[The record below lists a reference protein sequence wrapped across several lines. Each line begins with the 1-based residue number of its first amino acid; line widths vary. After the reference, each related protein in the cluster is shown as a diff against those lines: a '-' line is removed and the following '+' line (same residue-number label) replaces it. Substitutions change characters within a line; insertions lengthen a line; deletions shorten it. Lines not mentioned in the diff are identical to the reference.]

1 MENPTIKF
9 PQRKIKKNY
18 RSITGHFPSI
28 KNNTSIGFESKLEK
42 AHFLSLEFDNEVIS
56 YQEQPQVEIS
66 INGKDKIYS
75 ADCYI
80 KRAKTSLK
88 KDSIVEVKYT
98 GELEKRKEYFEKKFE
113 SAKTSVNKLNLDF
126 EVYTEKIH
134 NEIYL
139 DNLDFLYRYKLQPI
153 ENKYEE
159 QVLEMVNKNNK
170 NNKISA
176 FDLANLISKNPIEYG
191 LISNCIWD
199 LVCKEKLKTNLELAK
214 ITMNSLLELS
224 YE

>member
-1 MENPTIKF
+1 MEDSPIKF
-9 PQRKIKKNY
+9 SQRKIKKNY

-56 YQEQPQVEIS
+56 YQEQPQIEIC
-66 INGKDKIYS
+66 INGNDKIYS

-98 GELEKRKEYFEKKFE
+98 SEIEKRKDYFEKKFE
-113 SAKTSVNKLNLDF
+113 AAKISANKLNLDF
-126 EVYTEKIH
+126 EIYTENIH
-134 NEIYL
+134 SEIYL

-153 ENKYEE
+153 ENKYED
-159 QVLEMVNKNNK
+159 QILKMVSKNH
-170 NNKISA
+170 KISA
-176 FDLANLISKNPIEYG
+176 FDLANLVSQNPREYG

-199 LVCKEKLKTNLELAK
+199 LVCKEKLKTNLVLSK

>member
-1 MENPTIKF
+1 MKNPDINFSKR
-9 PQRKIKKNY
+9 QIKKNY

-28 KNNTSIGFESKLEK
+28 KNNTSIGLESKLEK

-56 YQEQPQVEIS
+56 YQEQPQIEIF
-66 INGKDKIYS
+66 INGNDKIYS

-80 KRAKTSLK
+80 KRVKNSNK

-98 GELEKRKEYFEKKFE
+98 NEIEKRKEYFEKKFE

-134 NEIYL
+134 SEIYL
-139 DNLDFLYRYKLQPI
+139 DNLNFLYRYKLQPI
-153 ENKYEE
+153 ENKYKD
-159 QVLEMVNKNNK
+159 QILKILNKK
-170 NNKISA
+170 NKISA
-176 FDLANLISKNPIEYG
+176 FDLANLVSENPIEYG

-199 LVCKEKLKTNLELAK
+199 LVCREKLKTNLELSK
-214 ITMNSLLELS
+214 ITMNSLVELS

>member
-1 MENPTIKF
+1 MNHSVYF
-9 PQRKIKKNY
+9 SQRNIKKNY

-56 YQEQPQVEIS
+56 YQEQPQIEIC
-66 INGKDKIYS
+66 INGNDKIYS

-80 KRAKTSLK
+80 KRSKNSNK

-98 GELEKRKEYFEKKFE
+98 NEIEKRKEYFEKKFE
-113 SAKTSVNKLNLDF
+113 AATISANKLSLEF
-126 EVYTEKIH
+126 EIYTEKIH
-134 NEIYL
+134 SEIYL

-153 ENKYEE
+153 ENKYEDKI
-159 QVLEMVNKNNK
+159 LKIMNKK
-170 NNKISA
+170 NKISA
-176 FDLANLISKNPIEYG
+176 LDLANLVSENPIEYG

-199 LVCKEKLKTNLELAK
+199 LVCKEKLKTNLELST
-214 ITMNSLLELS
+214 ITMNSLVELS

>member
-1 MENPTIKF
+1 MNHSVYF
-9 PQRKIKKNY
+9 SQRNIKKNY

-56 YQEQPQVEIS
+56 YQEQPQIEIC
-66 INGKDKIYS
+66 INGNDKIYS

-98 GELEKRKEYFEKKFE
+98 SEIEKRKDYFEKKFE
-113 SAKTSVNKLNLDF
+113 AAKISANKLNLDF
-126 EVYTEKIH
+126 EIYTENIH
-134 NEIYL
+134 SEIYL

-153 ENKYEE
+153 ENKYED
-159 QVLEMVNKNNK
+159 QILKMVNKNH
-170 NNKISA
+170 KISA
-176 FDLANLISKNPIEYG
+176 FDLANLISENPIEYG

-199 LVCKEKLKTNLELAK
+199 LVCKEKLKTNLELSK
-214 ITMNSLLELS
+214 ITMNSLVELS

>member
-1 MENPTIKF
+1 MQDCIINF
-9 PQRKIKKNY
+9 SQRKIQKNY

-56 YQEQPQVEIS
+56 YQEQPQIEIC

-80 KRAKTSLK
+80 KRSKNSNK

-98 GELEKRKEYFEKKFE
+98 NEIEKRKEYFEKKFE
-113 SAKTSVNKLNLDF
+113 AAKTSANKLNLDF
-126 EVYTEKIH
+126 EIYTEKIH
-134 NEIYL
+134 SEIYL

-153 ENKYEE
+153 ENKYEDKI
-159 QVLEMVNKNNK
+159 LKILNK

-199 LVCKEKLKTNLELAK
+199 LVCKEKLKTNLELSK
-214 ITMNSLLELS
+214 ITMNSLVELS

>member
-1 MENPTIKF
+1 MEDSLIKF
-9 PQRKIKKNY
+9 SQRKIKKNY

-56 YQEQPQVEIS
+56 YQEQPQVEIC

-80 KRAKTSLK
+80 KRSQNSNK

-98 GELEKRKEYFEKKFE
+98 NEIEKRKDYFEKKFE
-113 SAKTSVNKLNLDF
+113 ATTISANKLNLDF

-134 NEIYL
+134 SEIYL

-153 ENKYEE
+153 ENKYEN
-159 QVLEMVNKNNK
+159 QILKMVNKNH
-170 NNKISA
+170 KISA
-176 FDLANLISKNPIEYG
+176 FDLANLISKNPIEYA

-199 LVCKEKLKTNLELAK
+199 LVCKEKLKTNLELSK
-214 ITMNSLLELS
+214 ITMNSLVELS

>member
-1 MENPTIKF
+1 MSNSPIKF
-9 PQRKIKKNY
+9 PQRKIKKSY

-56 YQEQPQVEIS
+56 YQEQPQIEIC
-66 INGKDKIYS
+66 INGNDKIFS

-98 GELEKRKEYFEKKFE
+98 NEIEKRKDYFEKKFE
-113 SAKTSVNKLNLDF
+113 AAKTSVNKLNLDF

-134 NEIYL
+134 SEIYL

-153 ENKYEE
+153 ENKYED
-159 QVLEMVNKNNK
+159 QILKMVSKNH
-170 NNKISA
+170 KISA

-191 LISNCIWD
+191 IISNCIWD
-199 LVCKEKLKTNLELAK
+199 LVCKEKLKSDLQSAK
-214 ITMNSLLELS
+214 VTMNSFVELS
-224 YE
+224 CE

>member
-1 MENPTIKF
+1 MNHSVYF
-9 PQRKIKKNY
+9 SQRNIKKNY

-56 YQEQPQVEIS
+56 YQEQPQIEIFF
-66 INGKDKIYS
+66 NGKNQIYS

-80 KRAKTSLK
+80 KRSKNSNK

-98 GELEKRKEYFEKKFE
+98 NEIEKRKEYFENKFE
-113 SAKTSVNKLNLDF
+113 AAKTSANKLNLDF
-126 EVYTEKIH
+126 EIYTEKIH
-134 NEIYL
+134 SEIYL

-153 ENKYEE
+153 ENKYKD
-159 QVLEMVNKNNK
+159 QILKILNKK
-170 NNKISA
+170 NKISA
-176 FDLANLISKNPIEYG
+176 FNLANLISENPIEYG

-214 ITMNSLLELS
+214 ITMNSLVELY

>member
-1 MENPTIKF
+1 MIHSVYF
-9 PQRKIKKNY
+9 SQRNIKKNY

-56 YQEQPQVEIS
+56 YQEQPQIEIFV
-66 INGKDKIYS
+66 NGKKQIYS

-80 KRAKTSLK
+80 QRIKNSSK

-98 GELEKRKEYFEKKFE
+98 KELEKRKDYFEERFQ
-113 SAKTSVNKLNLDF
+113 SATISANKLNLDF
-126 EVYTEKIH
+126 EIYTEKIH
-134 NEIYL
+134 SEIYL

-153 ENKYEE
+153 ENKYEN
-159 QVLEMVNKNNK
+159 QILKIVNKNH
-170 NNKISA
+170 KISA
-176 FDLANLISKNPIEYG
+176 FDLANLVSENPIEYG

-199 LVCKEKLKTNLELAK
+199 LVCKEKLKTNLELSK
-214 ITMNSLLELS
+214 ITMNSLVELS

>member
-1 MENPTIKF
+1 MNHSVYF
-9 PQRKIKKNY
+9 SQRNIKKNY

-56 YQEQPQVEIS
+56 YQEQPQIEIC
-66 INGKDKIYS
+66 INGNDKIYS

-80 KRAKTSLK
+80 KRSNNSNK

-98 GELEKRKEYFEKKFE
+98 NEIEKRKEYFEKKFE
-113 SAKTSVNKLNLDF
+113 ATTISANKLSLEF
-126 EVYTEKIH
+126 EIYTEKIH
-134 NEIYL
+134 SEIYL

-153 ENKYEE
+153 ENKYED
-159 QVLEMVNKNNK
+159 QILATIINK

-199 LVCKEKLKTNLELAK
+199 LVCKEKLKTNLELSK
-214 ITMNSLLELS
+214 ITMNSLVELS

>member
-1 MENPTIKF
+1 MEDSSIKF
-9 PQRKIKKNY
+9 SKRKIKKNY

-56 YQEQPQVEIS
+56 YQEQPQIEIC
-66 INGKDKIYS
+66 INGNDKIYS

-80 KRAKTSLK
+80 KKAKNSLK

-98 GELEKRKEYFEKKFE
+98 SEIEKKKDYFEKKFE
-113 SAKTSVNKLNLDF
+113 ASTISANKLNLDF

-134 NEIYL
+134 SEIYL

-153 ENKYEE
+153 ENKYKD
-159 QVLEMVNKNNK
+159 QILKILNKK
-170 NNKISA
+170 NKISA
-176 FDLANLISKNPIEYG
+176 FDLANLVSENPIEYG

-199 LVCKEKLKTNLELAK
+199 LVCKEKLKTNLELSK
-214 ITMNSLLELS
+214 ITMNSLVELS

>member
-1 MENPTIKF
+1 MNDSIIKF
-9 PQRKIKKNY
+9 SQRKIKKNY

-28 KNNTSIGFESKLEK
+28 KNNTSMGFESKLEK

-56 YQEQPQVEIS
+56 YQEQPQIEIY
-66 INGKDKIYS
+66 INGNNKIYS

-98 GELEKRKEYFEKKFE
+98 NEIEKRKDYFVKKFE
-113 SAKTSVNKLNLDF
+113 SAKTSVNQLNLDF
-126 EVYTEKIH
+126 EVYTERIH
-134 NEIYL
+134 SEIYL
-139 DNLDFLYRYKLQPI
+139 DNLDFLYRYRLQPI
-153 ENKYEE
+153 VNKYED
-159 QVLEMVNKNNK
+159 QILKMVDK

-176 FDLANLISKNPIEYG
+176 FDLANLISENPIEYG

-214 ITMNSLLELS
+214 ITMNSLVELY

>member
-1 MENPTIKF
+1 MNHSVYF
-9 PQRKIKKNY
+9 SQRNIKKNY

-56 YQEQPQVEIS
+56 YQEQPQIEIFV
-66 INGKDKIYS
+66 NGKKQIYS

-80 KRAKTSLK
+80 QRIKNSSK

-98 GELEKRKEYFEKKFE
+98 KELEKRKDYFEERFQ
-113 SAKTSVNKLNLDF
+113 SATISANKLNLDF
-126 EVYTEKIH
+126 EIYTEKIH
-134 NEIYL
+134 SEIYL

-153 ENKYEE
+153 ENKYED
-159 QVLEMVNKNNK
+159 QILKMVNKNH
-170 NNKISA
+170 KISA
-176 FDLANLISKNPIEYG
+176 FDLANLISENPIEYG

-199 LVCKEKLKTNLELAK
+199 LVCKEKLKTNLELSK
-214 ITMNSLLELS
+214 ITMNSLVELS

>member
-1 MENPTIKF
+1 MNHSVYF
-9 PQRKIKKNY
+9 SQRNIKKNY

-56 YQEQPQVEIS
+56 YQEQPQIEIC
-66 INGKDKIYS
+66 INGNDKIYS

-98 GELEKRKEYFEKKFE
+98 NEIEKRKEYFEKKFE
-113 SAKTSVNKLNLDF
+113 SAKTSANKLNLDF

-134 NEIYL
+134 SEIYL

-153 ENKYEE
+153 ENKYED
-159 QVLEMVNKNNK
+159 QILKMVSKNH
-170 NNKISA
+170 KISA
-176 FDLANLISKNPIEYG
+176 FDLANLVSENPREYG

-199 LVCKEKLKTNLELAK
+199 LVCKEKLKTNLELSK

>member
-1 MENPTIKF
+1 MNHSVYF
-9 PQRKIKKNY
+9 SQRNIKKNY

-56 YQEQPQVEIS
+56 YQEQPQIEIC
-66 INGKDKIYS
+66 INGNDKIYS

-80 KRAKTSLK
+80 KRAKISLK

-98 GELEKRKEYFEKKFE
+98 NEIEKRKEYFEKKFE
-113 SAKTSVNKLNLDF
+113 AAKTSANKLNLDF
-126 EVYTEKIH
+126 EIYTEKIH
-134 NEIYL
+134 SEIYL

-153 ENKYEE
+153 ENKYED
-159 QVLEMVNKNNK
+159 QILKMVSKNH
-170 NNKISA
+170 KISA

-199 LVCKEKLKTNLELAK
+199 LVCKEKLKSDLQSSK
-214 ITMNSLLELS
+214 VTMNSFVELAC
-224 YE
+224 E

>member
-1 MENPTIKF
+1 MKNPDINFSKR
-9 PQRKIKKNY
+9 QIKKNY

-56 YQEQPQVEIS
+56 YQEQPQVEIC

-80 KRAKTSLK
+80 KRTKNSNK

-98 GELEKRKEYFEKKFE
+98 NEIEKRKDYFEKKFE
-113 SAKTSVNKLNLDF
+113 ATTISANKLNLDF

-134 NEIYL
+134 SEIYL
-139 DNLDFLYRYKLQPI
+139 DNLNFLYRYKLQPI
-153 ENKYEE
+153 ENKYED
-159 QVLEMVNKNNK
+159 QILKMVSKNH
-170 NNKISA
+170 KISA
-176 FDLANLISKNPIEYG
+176 FNLANLISENPIEYG

-199 LVCKEKLKTNLELAK
+199 LVCKEKLKTNLELSK
-214 ITMNSLLELS
+214 ITMNSLMELS

>member
-1 MENPTIKF
+1 MQDLLIKF
-9 PQRKIKKNY
+9 PQRKIQKNY

-56 YQEQPQVEIS
+56 YQEQPQIEIC
-66 INGKDKIYS
+66 INGNDKIYS

-80 KRAKTSLK
+80 KRYNNSLK

-98 GELEKRKEYFEKKFE
+98 SEIEKRKEYFEKKFE

-134 NEIYL
+134 SEIYL

-153 ENKYEE
+153 ENKYEDKI
-159 QVLEMVNKNNK
+159 LKIMNKK
-170 NNKISA
+170 NKISA
-176 FDLANLISKNPIEYG
+176 LDLANLVSENPIEYG

-199 LVCKEKLKTNLELAK
+199 LVCKEKLKTNLELST
-214 ITMNSLLELS
+214 ITMNSLVELS

>member
-1 MENPTIKF
+1 MKKPIVHF
-9 PQRKIKKNY
+9 SQRNIKKNY

-56 YQEQPQVEIS
+56 YQEQPQIEIC
-66 INGKDKIYS
+66 INGNDKIYS

-80 KRAKTSLK
+80 KRAKNSNK

-98 GELEKRKEYFEKKFE
+98 NEIEKRKEYFEKKFE

-134 NEIYL
+134 SEIYL

-153 ENKYEE
+153 ENKYED
-159 QVLEMVNKNNK
+159 QILATIINK

-199 LVCKEKLKTNLELAK
+199 LVCKEKLKTNLELVK
-214 ITMNSLLELS
+214 ITMNSLVELN

>member
-1 MENPTIKF
+1 MENSAIKF
-9 PQRKIKKNY
+9 SQRKIEKNY

-42 AHFLSLEFDNEVIS
+42 ANFLALEFDNEVIS
-56 YQEQPQVEIS
+56 YQEQPQIEIFF
-66 INGKDKIYS
+66 NGKNQIYS

-80 KRAKTSLK
+80 KRSKNSNK

-98 GELEKRKEYFEKKFE
+98 NEIEKRKEYFENKFE
-113 SAKTSVNKLNLDF
+113 AAKTSANKLNLDF
-126 EVYTEKIH
+126 EIYTEKIH
-134 NEIYL
+134 SEIYL

-153 ENKYEE
+153 ENKYED
-159 QVLEMVNKNNK
+159 QILKMVNKNH
-170 NNKISA
+170 KISA
-176 FDLANLISKNPIEYG
+176 FDLANLISENPIEYG

-199 LVCKEKLKTNLELAK
+199 LVCKEKLKTNLELAR
-214 ITMNSLLELS
+214 ITMNSLVELY

>member
-1 MENPTIKF
+1 MKNTTMHF
-9 PQRKIKKNY
+9 SQRKIKKNY

-56 YQEQPQVEIS
+56 YQEQPQIKIY
-66 INGKDKIYS
+66 INGQDKIYS

-80 KRAKTSLK
+80 KRTKTSLK

-98 GELEKRKEYFEKKFE
+98 NEIEKRKEYFEKKFE
-113 SAKTSVNKLNLDF
+113 SAKTSANKLNLDF

-134 NEIYL
+134 SETYL

-153 ENKYEE
+153 ENKYEV
-159 QVLEMVNKNNK
+159 QMLKILNKK
-170 NNKISA
+170 NKISA
-176 FDLANLISKNPIEYG
+176 FDLANLVSENPIEYG

-199 LVCKEKLKTNLELAK
+199 LVCKEKLKTNLELSK
-214 ITMNSLLELS
+214 ITMNSLVELS